1 MKKITVLIIMII
13 SACFN
18 GLHLTAQTVDI
29 GIFKVPVGSNNL
41 EIRIR
46 PSSIAIPTTPYD
58 GSIFTI
64 RTLTINNPTF
74 NITTNPYLH
83 AYDPTPAGEEIDGLY
98 SYYRFQFTTGGNNIT
113 LAVGQ
118 ELPIATI
125 QYTSAATDPVFE
137 LVTSVTPLDWPDLYN
152 GSYYQV
158 LNGMESQGIIYR
170 SSTDL
175 SVLPVELLSFK
186 ADKKGH
192 KSAIKWETVNEKNIE
207 LFIVE
212 RSDDGSNFEALGYKN
227 PKAAQFDKK
236 ENYEYF
242 DETPNM
248 GINYYRLQSKGV
260 GKEVKYSKVVSLD
273 FGFGLKGKAY
283 PNPFEAE
290 LSVEIDIEQGVK
302 GEVIIDVFD
311 TSGKQVLTKK
321 INAEGRKLNFELPT
335 EGLVAGNYVLRVKN
349 GASTWRHTIT
359 KQ

>member
-13 SACFN
+13 STCFN
-18 GLHLTAQTVDI
+18 GLNLTAQTVDI

-41 EIRIR
+41 EIRLR
-46 PSSIAIPTTPYD
+46 PSSIAIPASTYD
-58 GSIFTI
+58 ESVFTI
-64 RTLTINNPTF
+64 RTLTTNSPIF
-74 NITTNPYLH
+74 NITTNPYMH
-83 AYDPTPAGEEIDGLY
+83 AYIVNPAGEEIDGLY
-98 SYYRFQFTTGGNNIT
+98 SYYRFQFSSSGNSIT
-113 LAVGQ
+113 LAASQ
-118 ELPIATI
+118 EVPIVTI

-137 LVTSVTPLDWPDLYN
+137 LVTSVTPLDWPGLYN

-158 LNGMESQGIIYR
+158 LNGIDASGIIYR
-170 SSTDL
+170 TSTDL

-186 ADKKGH
+186 ADKKGN

-212 RSDDGSNFEALGYKN
+212 RSDDGSNFRQLGYKN
-227 PKAAQFDKK
+227 PKGANFDKK

-242 DETPNM
+242 DDTPNM
-248 GINYYRLQSKGV
+248 GINYYRLQSKGM

-273 FGFGLKGKAY
+273 FGLGLKGKAY
-283 PNPFEAE
+283 PNPFVAA

-321 INAEGRKLNFELPT
+321 INAEGRKLNFDLPT
-335 EGLVAGNYVLRVKN
+335 EGLIAGNYVLRVKN